1 MTYETTMVTVNTHIL
16 QERFRQNVKW
26 GKQNHSNGRWLAI
39 LGEEFGEV
47 CEAMQQ
53 GSIASK
59 ETDANNLYEELIH
72 VAAVAS
78 AFAEQ
83 VLRDGITQG

>member
-1 MTYETTMVTVNTHIL
+1 MNLGYVTTMVEVNK
-16 QERFRQNVKW
+16 QVFKERARQNEKW
-26 GKQNHSNGRWLAI
+26 GLQNHDNGRWLAI

-47 CEAMQQ
+47 CQAMQQ
-53 GSIASK
+53 GSLASK
-59 ETDANNLYEELIH
+59 ETDASNLYEELIH

-83 VLRDGITQG
+83 VLRDKGV

>member
-1 MTYETTMVTVNTHIL
+1 MYYETTRVTVNTHIL

-26 GKQNHSNGRWLAI
+26 GKQNHNNGRWLAI

-53 GSIASK
+53 GSVVSK
-59 ETDANNLYEELIH
+59 ETDASNLYEELIH

-83 VLRDGITQG
+83 VLRDRK

>member
-1 MTYETTMVTVNTHIL
+1 MDYVKAMKRVNTEVML
-16 QERFRQNVKW
+16 ERNIQNRKW
-26 GKQNHSNGRWLAI
+26 GLQNHENGKWLTI
-39 LGEEFGEV
+39 LIEEVGEV
-47 CEAMQQ
+47 AQAMQQ
-53 GSIASK
+53 DSVSSK

-83 VLRDGITQG
+83 VLRDK